1 MAVRARHRVQAAV
14 RTRTR
19 EAARSGAQVPDPSDA
34 AQVSDSP
41 HPHASRSAN
50 ASDAASRRR
59 SAGLARPHSI
69 AASTI
74 ASVALTVLFIGCANR
89 PPAPEWQS
97 NAKSGLERAVAA
109 YFVGNSRVEAQEF
122 TRARS
127 EIARTGRPA
136 LVARAE
142 LLRCAS
148 RTASLVLEAC
158 GGFDTV
164 AADAEPAERAYAAY
178 LAGRATAQEAEW
190 LPEQHRPLVAAG
202 ATPATDLAALG
213 RMDDPFSRLVGAAV
227 SLQAGRAGPAIVAL
241 AVDAA
246 SAQGWRR
253 PLLAWLEVQLRLAE
267 RDGDHAA
274 AGRVR
279 RRIGLVQGTPIA
291 GMR

>member
-1 MAVRARHRVQAAV
+1 M
-14 RTRTR
+14 T
-19 EAARSGAQVPDPSDA
+19 
-34 AQVSDSP
+34 
-41 HPHASRSAN
+41 AS
-50 ASDAASRRR
+50 
-59 SAGLARPHSI
+59 LI
-69 AASTI
+69 AT
-74 ASVALTVLFIGCANR
+74 VALAALICGCASR

-122 TRARS
+122 ALARS

-136 LVARAE
+136 LIARAE

-158 GGFDTV
+158 TGFDTV
-164 AADAEPAERAYAAY
+164 AADAEPSERAYAAF
-178 LAGRATAQEAEW
+178 LAGRATAQEAER
-190 LPEQHRPLVAAG
+190 LPEQHRPLVAVG
-202 ATPATDLAALG
+202 ATPATDLAALE
-213 RMDDPFSRLVGAAV
+213 RIDDPFSRLVGAAV

-253 PLLAWLEVQLRLAE
+253 PLLAWLEVQLRMAE
-267 RDGDHAA
+267 RDGDPAA
-274 AGRVR
+274 VERVR
-279 RRIGLVQGTPIA
+279 RRIRLVQGTPIA